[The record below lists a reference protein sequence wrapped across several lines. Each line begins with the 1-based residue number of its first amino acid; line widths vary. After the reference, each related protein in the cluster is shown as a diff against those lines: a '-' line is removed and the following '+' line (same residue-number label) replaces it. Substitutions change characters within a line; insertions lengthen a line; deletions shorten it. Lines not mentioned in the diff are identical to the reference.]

1 MEDVRTKAEIA
12 FDERYEELE
21 RQGIDI
27 KNKAFDTEEELIAFC
42 EENDLMSE

>member
-1 MEDVRTKAEIA
+1 MEDQRTESEKA

-21 RQGIDI
+21 RQGVDI